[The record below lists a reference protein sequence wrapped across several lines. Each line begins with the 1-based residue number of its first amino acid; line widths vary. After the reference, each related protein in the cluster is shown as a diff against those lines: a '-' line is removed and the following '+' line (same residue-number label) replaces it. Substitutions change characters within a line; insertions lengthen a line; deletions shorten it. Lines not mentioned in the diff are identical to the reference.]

1 MYAWGFVLLGQG
13 CSGGGVGFSATDRV
27 GVVVLYLGELFCE
40 CASEPFF
47 FFFNN
52 INPLYIREY

>member
-1 MYAWGFVLLGQG
+1 MKELCAHGGFVLLGQG
-13 CSGGGVGFSATDRV
+13 YGGGGVGFSAANQV
-27 GVVVLYLGELFCE
+27 GVVVLYLDELFCE

-52 INPLYIREY
+52 INPL